1 MYKAARDTAE
11 MSQEAAAWALHIGRR
26 TLSDYENG
34 KSQVPPDVALKMSE
48 TYGRPELCARY
59 CAEICPIGRIHAY
72 PVENKGLEAAVLGFI
87 KEYRDVGRM
96 QDRLIEIA
104 ADGHI
109 GPEEHGI
116 FTMIV
121 AEMGDIVQKVQT
133 IKLLAASIGA
143 KKEKAPIRMV
153 TETAAA
159 YQLTPL

>member
-1 MYKAARDTAE
+1 MYKIARDTAE
-11 MSQEAAAWALHIGRR
+11 MSQETAAWTLHIGRR

-48 TYGRPELCARY
+48 AYGRPELCARY
-59 CAEICPIGRIHAY
+59 CAEICPIGQIHAY
-72 PVENKGLEAAVLGFI
+72 PVENKSLEAAVLGFI

-116 FTMIV
+116 FAMV
-121 AEMGDIVQKVQT
+121 LAEMGDVVQKVQT
-133 IKLLAASIGA
+133 IKLLAAGIRV
-143 KKEKAPIRMV
+143 KKEKAPVRV
-153 TETAAA
+153 VAETVAS
-159 YQLTPL
+159 YQI